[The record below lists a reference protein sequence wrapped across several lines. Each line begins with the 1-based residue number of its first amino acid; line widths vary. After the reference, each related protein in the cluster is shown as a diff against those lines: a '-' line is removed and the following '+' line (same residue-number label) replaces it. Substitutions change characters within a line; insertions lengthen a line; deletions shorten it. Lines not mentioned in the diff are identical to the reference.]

1 MDRPWLAHYPE
12 GVPAEIDPDAYG
24 SLTQLLQRSFER
36 HADRA
41 AFAFMGQRT
50 SYAQWQRDSRA
61 FAAWL
66 QQQGLRPGERIAL
79 MMPNVPQ
86 YPIAVAA
93 ALRAGLVVVNV
104 NPLYTPRELEHQLR
118 DSGASAILLLEN
130 FAGTLQQVGDR
141 AGLRL
146 VVVTGIGDML
156 GGVKGPLVNF
166 VVRHVKR
173 LVRKYSL
180 PGHVRFLQALRQG
193 RSLPLREVPAAPT
206 DLAVLQYTGGTTGVS
221 KGAALS
227 HRNLIANVLQ
237 SSAWNQ
243 PALRKHPQPGPLNVV
258 CALPLYHIFAFTVV
272 MLLAA
277 YEGNMTILIP
287 NPRDLK
293 GTIAELSRYRV
304 HVFPAVN
311 TLFNALLHHPGFSSL
326 DLSGLLVSLGGGMAV
341 QEAVAR
347 QWLQRTGCPISE
359 GYGLSETSPSVCC
372 NPTDTDHFSG
382 TIGMPLP
389 STDMVV
395 VDDAGKVL
403 PAGQVGEIAV
413 RGPQVMQGYWQRP
426 QETAR
431 AFTEDGFFKT
441 GDLGVIDAQGYVRIV
456 DRKKDMILVSGFNVY
471 PNEVEDVAV
480 SCPGV
485 MEAAAVGVPDA
496 DSGEAV
502 LLFVVRSDPSLDEAR
517 LRAFLAERLT
527 GYKRPRRI
535 EFRDELP
542 KTPVG
547 KVLRRALRDQVL
559 QRQQVAARQ
568 GAPQA

>member
-1 MDRPWLAHYPE
+1 MDRPWLAHYPA
-12 GVPAEIDPDAYG
+12 GVPAEIDPDACP
-24 SLTQLLQRSFER
+24 SLPELLRRSFARYAER
-36 HADRA
+36 P
-41 AFAFMGQRT
+41 AFAFMGRRT
-50 SYAQWQRDSRA
+50 TYAQWDRDSA
-61 FAAWL
+61 ALAAWL

-86 YPIAVAA
+86 YPIAAAA

-118 DSGASAILLLEN
+118 DSGASAIVLLEN
-130 FAGTLQQVGDR
+130 FAATLEQVSERGALR
-141 AGLRL
+141 VVLISGLA
-146 VVVTGIGDML
+146 DML
-156 GGVKGPLVNF
+156 GAVRRPLVHF
-166 VVRHVKR
+166 VVRRVRH
-173 LVRKYSL
+173 LVRAFSL
-180 PGHVRFLQALRQG
+180 PGHRRFLDALREG
-193 RSLPLREVPAAPT
+193 RGLALREAEPQSEEVA
-206 DLAVLQYTGGTTGVS
+206 LLQYTGGTTGVS

-227 HRNLIANVLQ
+227 HRNLVANVLQ

-243 PALRKHPQPGPLNVV
+243 PALRKHPMPGTINIV

-272 MLLAA
+272 MMLSAF
-277 YEGNMTILIP
+277 EGNMIILVA

-293 GTIAELSRYRV
+293 GTIAELSRYEL

-311 TLFNALLHHPGFSSL
+311 TLYNALLHHPDFSRL
-326 DLSGLLVSLGGGMAV
+326 NISGLRVSLGGGMAV
-341 QEAVAR
+341 QEEVAR

-382 TIGMPLP
+382 SIGMPLP
-389 STDMVV
+389 STELI
-395 VDDAGKVL
+395 VL
-403 PAGQVGEIAV
+403 DEQGQPLPNGQVGELAV
-413 RGPQVMQGYWQRP
+413 RGPQVMRGYWNRE
-426 QETAR
+426 QETR
-431 AFTEDGFFKT
+431 QVFTDDGFFRT

-471 PNEVEDVAV
+471 PNEIEDVAV
-480 SCPGV
+480 SHPGV
-485 MEAAAVGVPDA
+485 LEAAAVGVPDA

-502 LLFVVRSDPSLDEAR
+502 LLFVVRSDPALDAAT
-517 LRAFLAERLT
+517 LRAYLAERLT

-547 KVLRRALRDQVL
+547 KILRRTLREQVL
-559 QRQQVAARQ
+559 QSGTDATA
-568 GAPQA
+568 GP